1 MKPIL
6 SICITTKN
14 RANYLEETLLSIL
27 IQKPSSIEIVI
38 LDSSLDNQTRS
49 LIEKLN
55 LLNPIFKYIKN
66 EKLNLDEGY
75 DEAVMNSNGLYCWL
89 LPDDDII
96 IEESI
101 NIILNNIALDYDLIL
116 LNLECYNKE
125 MTLSLKQ
132 NLKHSENDLFFS
144 KNDLNNFLSEMGILM
159 SYIGSVVIK
168 KSIWLSKPRVS
179 YFGSW
184 FVHVGVILSS
194 DEINRI
200 IYISEP
206 LIKYRCGNSSWTAKS
221 FEIWY
226 IKWPEL
232 IWSFSNF
239 NEVIMNKV
247 APKES
252 WNSLFKLIKS
262 RAMGE
267 YDYNIYKKFIK
278 SNTNSSRNILLL
290 LISKLPVLILNSLL
304 IIYCSIFRRDY
315 KFTIYNLVMSSPNN
329 TLSLTLT
336 KIFFLKLI

>member
-1 MKPIL
+1 MNPIL
-6 SICITTKN
+6 SICIATKN

-27 IQKPSSIEIVI
+27 IQKSSSIEIVI
-38 LDSSLDNQTRS
+38 LDSSSDNQTRN

-55 LLNPIFKYIKN
+55 LVDPIFKYIKN

-89 LPDDDII
+89 LPDDDLI
-96 IEESI
+96 IEETI
-101 NIILNNIALDYDLIL
+101 YIILNNIALGYDLIL

-125 MTLSLKQ
+125 MTLNLKQ
-132 NLKHSENDLFFS
+132 KLKNSETDLIFS
-144 KNDLNNFLSEMGILM
+144 KNDLNNFLTEMGILL
-159 SYIGSVVIK
+159 SYIGSVIIK
-168 KSIWLSKPRVS
+168 KSIWMSKPRLP

-184 FVHVGVILSS
+184 FVHVGVILAS

-200 IYISEP
+200 LYISEP
-206 LIKYRCGNSSWTAKS
+206 LIKYRSGNSSWTAKS

-239 NEVIMNKV
+239 NDSIMNKI

-252 WNSLFKLIKS
+252 WNLLSKLIKS

-267 YDYNIYKKFIK
+267 YDFNIYKKYIK
-278 SNTNSSRNILLL
+278 SNSNTSKKIILLF
-290 LISKLPVLILNSLL
+290 ISKLPVLILNTLL
-304 IIYCSIFRRDY
+304 IIYCSIFRRY
-315 KFTIYNLVMSSPNN
+315 NKYTIYNFVMSSPNK
-329 TLSLTLT
+329 TFSLTLT
-336 KIFFLKLI
+336 KIFFLKFV

>member
-1 MKPIL
+1 MKSIL
-6 SICITTKN
+6 SICIKTKN
-14 RANYLEETLLSIL
+14 RTNYLEETLLSIL
-27 IQKPSSIEIVI
+27 IQKPSSIEIII
-38 LDSSLDNQTRS
+38 LDSSSDNQTRN
-49 LIEKLN
+49 LIESLN
-55 LLNPIFKYIKN
+55 LLDPIFKYIKN

-101 NIILNNIALDYDLIL
+101 NIILTKIALDYDLIL

-132 NLKHSENDLFFS
+132 KLKNSETDLFFS
-144 KNDLNNFLSEMGILM
+144 KNDLNHFLSEMGNLL

-184 FVHVGVILSS
+184 FVHVGVILAS
-194 DEINRI
+194 DQINRI
-200 IYISEP
+200 IYITKP
-206 LIKYRCGNSSWTAKS
+206 MIKYRSGNSSWTTKS

-226 IKWPEL
+226 IRWPEL

-239 NEVIMNKV
+239 NDAIKNKV
-247 APKES
+247 APKKS

-278 SNTNSSRNILLL
+278 SNSNSSRIILLL
-290 LISKLPVLILNSLL
+290 FISKFPILILNSFL
-304 IIYCSIFRRDY
+304 IIYCSIFRRGN
-315 KFTIYNLVMSSPNN
+315 KFTIYNLVKSSPNN
-329 TLSLTLT
+329 TLSLILS
-336 KIFFLKLI
+336 KIFILKLV